1 MCGSSVV
8 LDGAQGSTATFDL
21 DLGATA
27 ICMQLD
33 ASKAIDRAHFD
44 LSVDGVGLH
53 SRLVDLDDVLLRE
66 GWDLS
71 LAADRTLHK
80 LELTLDAGD
89 VKDVVLHVS
98 RTGAHAP
105 GRVTVSLFEPLE

>member
-1 MCGSSVV
+1 V

-33 ASKAIDRAHFD
+33 ASKVQGRAHFD

-71 LAADRTLHK
+71 ISASPAADRTLHK
-80 LELTLDAGD
+80 LELPLDAGD
-89 VKDVVLHVS
+89 VKDVVLHIS

-105 GRVTVSLFEPLE
+105 GRVTVSLFEPFE